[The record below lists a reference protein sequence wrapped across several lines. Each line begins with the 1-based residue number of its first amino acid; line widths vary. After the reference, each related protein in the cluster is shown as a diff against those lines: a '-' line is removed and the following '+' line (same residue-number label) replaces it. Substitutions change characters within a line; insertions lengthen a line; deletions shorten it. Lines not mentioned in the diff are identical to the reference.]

1 MADLMSGNGI
11 FPSDG
16 AILVT
21 GSSGFVGRRLVRRLR
36 ADGYRVYETARF
48 DVGVNE
54 DRLFFD
60 LFDRQS
66 IVNAL
71 VQAKPA
77 AIIHL
82 AAQSSVSGSSSS
94 PLTAWATNAGGA
106 MNICFAAAE
115 VDTAPAIIFVSST
128 EVYGRAFNRGMAT
141 EACSPEPMN
150 PYARSKLA
158 AEQIFLDAYPS
169 QAPLVIA
176 RPANHS
182 GTGQDER
189 FALPSF
195 AKQLRD
201 GSDTISVGNIG
212 VRRDFL
218 HVEDVVDAYVSLL
231 RGVLAFERGETFNIS
246 SGSSPTLRQLLER
259 MMDLAG
265 SEAHIVV
272 DPGRIRLSDIQ
283 EALVDN
289 RKLTEATEWRPK
301 RSLDELLKELLS

>member
-1 MADLMSGNGI
+1 MADLMPRDGI
-11 FPSDG
+11 FPPDG

-36 ADGYRVYETARF
+36 TDGYRVYETTRF
-48 DVGVNE
+48 NAGVNE
-54 DRLFFD
+54 GRLFFD

-66 IVNAL
+66 IVKAL
-71 VQAKPA
+71 GQAKPA
-77 AIIHL
+77 AILHL
-82 AAQSSVSGSSSS
+82 AAQSSVSGSTSS
-94 PLTAWATNAGGA
+94 PLDAWSTNAGGA
-106 MNICFAAAE
+106 MNICSAVKE
-115 VDTAPAIIFVSST
+115 VTAAPAIIFVSST
-128 EVYGRAFNRGMAT
+128 EVYGRAFNRGVAT
-141 EACSPEPMN
+141 EICSPEPMN

-158 AEQIFLDAYPS
+158 AEQIFLDTYPS
-169 QAPLVIA
+169 HAPLVIA

-182 GTGQDER
+182 GAGQDEK

-218 HVEDVVDAYVSLL
+218 HVDDVVDAYVSLL
-231 RGVLAFERGETFNIS
+231 QGILTFERGETFNIA
-246 SGSSPTLRQLLER
+246 SGNSPTLRQLLER

-283 EALVDN
+283 EALVDS
-289 RKLTEATEWRPK
+289 RKLTRATEWRPK
-301 RSLDELLKELLS
+301 RPLEELLKELLS